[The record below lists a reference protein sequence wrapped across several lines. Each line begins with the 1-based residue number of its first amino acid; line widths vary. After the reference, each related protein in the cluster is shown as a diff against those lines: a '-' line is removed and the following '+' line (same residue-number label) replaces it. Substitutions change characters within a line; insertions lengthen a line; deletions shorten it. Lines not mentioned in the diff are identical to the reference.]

1 MSTIRWRNMVLGR
14 SIPLKIGDKVVTYQK
29 ERGIIIKPWG
39 REDKIYDWW
48 VEIHFKSKGKE
59 YQSEIPYKECE
70 LTVIDE

>member
-70 LTVIDE
+70 LTVV